1 MSIGDDVDK
10 KSEKGKI
17 IDADETGAVE
27 KLLIVQQGDL
37 SLHFLD
43 SFCDRHKFFFRFG
56 VLVVNAY
63 AQNVTGGYRKNSNS

>member
-1 MSIGDDVDK
+1 MSIDDDVDK
-10 KSEKGKI
+10 KSEKSKI

-43 SFCDRHKFFFRFG
+43 SFCDRHKFFF
-56 VLVVNAY
+56 
-63 AQNVTGGYRKNSNS
+63 

>member
-1 MSIGDDVDK
+1 MGIDDDVDE
-10 KSEKGKI
+10 KSEKSKI
-17 IDADETGAVE
+17 IDADETGTVE

-56 VLVVNAY
+56 V
-63 AQNVTGGYRKNSNS
+63 

>member
-1 MSIGDDVDK
+1 MSIDDDMDK
-10 KSEKGKI
+10 KSDKSEI
-17 IDADETGAVE
+17 IYADKTGAVE

-56 VLVVNAY
+56 V
-63 AQNVTGGYRKNSNS
+63 